1 MSRTVIGTS
10 GAGTT
15 FEFRAV
21 ACLLAAMLGEAGGL
35 GDGAGLVIENIE
47 LQRSG
52 AVAGFDDAIVRHR
65 LPAGGTRTT
74 VIQIK
79 RTLSGERSDPA
90 FKRPIAEAAR
100 HIQANPGDTHRFRI
114 VAGQSGFGPRDVERT
129 VLAARLSLTA
139 DDFWHRWA
147 DPAAANAGERAFAEA
162 VAWVIE
168 DEFGGPDSSLAWE
181 LLKRFSIIVADI
193 EEAGSL
199 HEHWA
204 LRNLERSL
212 SDPASAPDL
221 LRELDRIAAD
231 AARVAGALDR
241 SILARELADRFTFS
255 AQERLAPCLARLD
268 REAELALASI
278 RDDILGFRLPRANS
292 TTQLSG
298 QLAEGRNIRL
308 GGAAGSG
315 KSAILKRLTVEVADR
330 GHGRIVLKHDRL
342 SAATWPAYATSLQL
356 STDLP
361 ALVEALAASGEA
373 LLVIDGLDRIQDSQS
388 VGILNDLL
396 GAIAR
401 SPTAARWRFL
411 VSSRDLAGPD
421 VAALANMPDLLRF
434 AVNAPDA
441 DELRLLGERFPH
453 LQMMLARQGYGELNR
468 DLFFIAQ
475 IAARPS
481 EAGASSELDLMQAW
495 ATRGG
500 LASPPDPH
508 RDTALRT
515 LAQTRLGQPFG
526 GLPKG
531 GIALGLTALV
541 SEGTLAEPPY
551 RDVVY
556 FTHDIYEDWVIA
568 RALDAQRSTL
578 PSLLK
583 SARQPL
589 AWLRA
594 VRLVAE
600 IAVDAEG
607 AAAWRALHARLR
619 DDPDLDPVWA
629 RQVLVAP
636 LHSPRAASLLDRIEP
651 ELLADDAAL
660 MRELADTLTSF
671 ELQPHPEILAGTAH
685 PEADAATRA
694 AIAQQHQVPR
704 WPAWPAFMSWS
715 VERWPGWP
723 QTLAPTLSRLTLF
736 WLRKPVHRWQI
747 SRHAVEQVG
756 AWLAAADA
764 AEALGW
770 DHREE
775 RDRCLAELGL
785 DDGKRNPAEL
795 LRLVVTHGSD
805 AAPEVA
811 RLYLERLLSAD
822 GARHTETVVI
832 SPGILPR
839 LEPRLFAELVART
852 MIFERRD
859 EPFGSSLAVSRGYGL
874 RDTSGLFPSAPG
886 RAGFDALFA
895 ADEDAALGL
904 LGQFCSVASEQ
915 WRLQQQARGLTPRP
929 IRLDLPDGL
938 LDLWGDQHV
947 FKWSR
952 GILGP
957 HILTSL
963 LLAADQWLAAQVAL
977 GRPLA
982 ELVTKT
988 LRAGPL
994 VAIAGPVIAAGI
1006 DRSLVQADLA
1016 VMLPMMCAPRL
1027 WFYDL
1032 ARWMEDQRPSVYG
1045 IGWNP
1050 GDEDNRADV
1059 FKLLKRRQRQRPLL
1073 QGLVAQ
1079 FHVLGDETSKATF
1092 AAAAANWQVA
1102 DLADFEELLGDQ
1114 DGELA
1119 ERLETYQSQANP
1131 ENWQLQVAEDRS
1143 WFAMHYIVPEH
1154 LQGRAAEVNEQQ
1166 QTLNATSP
1174 LLDWS
1179 FGRSRGATSTDGT
1192 PIAEVIP
1199 LAISLD
1205 HPQLFDSVTFDVEI
1219 TMRAQAVA
1227 AIAASL
1233 LTAGDDALLAEH
1245 GDWARSV
1252 VARAATLDPRS
1263 TGIHFEETSMADD
1276 PLANAG
1282 RGLAALVG
1290 RGIAEFG
1297 ETEAWLRLVSSPFR
1311 DVAKASIEGI
1321 APFAEARP
1329 QAAAAGLAA
1338 LTDSFLFSWRQWGG
1352 DLEQWLRTDRAA
1364 RADRAITAIADQLAN
1379 EEFCDLPAPPP
1390 IPAPFVTASQGF
1402 YPHGDIDQ
1410 QFDTYRAASILRQYD
1425 LSALL
1430 AVPELRDRLCRFA
1443 RASIEWLRSFA
1454 DGQEPPP
1461 DSWDSGDR
1469 RMDWEQALGA
1479 FMGRIAH
1486 WVPAGRV
1493 IADLVA
1499 PIGAIEDEETRMEVL
1514 DSFLDAYAT
1523 QRFDANRPIDDEFA
1537 AVWRAAASIA
1547 FDGMAAHREY
1557 RRSRALDAAGFCSY
1571 GRPVFEPNW
1580 QYAASFAPLIGEWV
1594 EVCAAFEVAPPVV
1607 SALVSQAPAAFSTDP
1622 ALGWL
1627 EQIMAARL
1635 TSDLRERLRG
1645 GAGRHC
1651 GRLLATIWGATPAS
1665 GRITA
1670 IERFRRL
1677 ASQLADF
1684 GVPEAVTLLPD
1695 IAEVQARG

>member
-15 FEFRAV
+15 FESRAV
-21 ACLLAAMLGEAGGL
+21 ACLLAALLGEAAAL

-65 LPAGGTRTT
+65 LAAGGARTT

-100 HIQANPGDTHRFRI
+100 HIRANPGDAHRFRI
-114 VAGQSGFGPRDVERT
+114 VTGQSGFGPRDAERT
-129 VLAARLSLTA
+129 TLAARLSLSA
-139 DDFWHRWA
+139 EDFWQRWA

-162 VAWVIE
+162 VAWVIQ
-168 DEFGGPDSSLAWE
+168 DELDGPDPSLAWE
-181 LLKRFSIIVADI
+181 LLKRLSLVVADI

-199 HEHWA
+199 HGHWA
-204 LRNLERSL
+204 LRNLERAL
-212 SDPASAPDL
+212 SDAASAPDL
-221 LRELDRIAAD
+221 LRELDHIAAD

-241 SILARELADRFTFS
+241 SILARELADRFPLS
-255 AQERLAPCLARLD
+255 ASERLAPCLARLD

-278 RDDILGFRLPRANS
+278 RDDILGFRLPRANP

-298 QLAEGRNIRL
+298 QIAEGKSIRL

-315 KSAILKRLTVEVADR
+315 KSVILKRLAEEAADR

-342 SAATWPAYATSLQL
+342 SVATWPAYAASLQL

-396 GAIAR
+396 AAIAR

-421 VAALANMPDLLRF
+421 VATLANLPDLLRF
-434 AVNAPDA
+434 VVNAPDA
-441 DELRLLGERFPH
+441 DELRLLGKRFPH
-453 LQMMLARQGYGELNR
+453 LQAMLARQGYGELNKN
-468 DLFFIAQ
+468 LFFIAQ

-495 ATRGG
+495 ATRGSVE
-500 LASPPDPH
+500 SPPDPH

-515 LAQTRLGQPFG
+515 LAQTRLSQPFG

-541 SEGTLAEPPY
+541 SEGTLTEPPY
-551 RDVVY
+551 RDVVH
-556 FTHDIYEDWVIA
+556 FTHDIYEDWAIA

-619 DDPDLDPVWA
+619 DDLDLDPVWA

-636 LHSPRAASLLDRIEP
+636 LYSPRAASLLDRIEP

-671 ELQPHPEILAGTAH
+671 ELQPHPEILAGTAY

-694 AIAQQHQVPR
+694 AIAQRHQVPR
-704 WPAWPAFMSWS
+704 WPAFMSWS
-715 VERWPGWP
+715 VERWPSWP
-723 QTLAPTLSRLTLF
+723 QTLAPMLSRLTLF

-764 AEALGW
+764 VGALGW
-770 DHREE
+770 DQREE
-775 RDRCLAELGL
+775 RDRRLAALGL
-785 DDGKRNPAEL
+785 DDGKRDPAEL

-822 GARHTETVVI
+822 GAQHTETVVI

-859 EPFGSSLAVSRGYGL
+859 EPFGTSLAVSRGYGL
-874 RDTSGLFPSAPG
+874 RDASGLFPSAPG

-915 WRLQQQARGLTPRP
+915 WRLQQQERGLTPRP
-929 IRLDLPDGL
+929 IRLDLPDGP

-977 GRPLA
+977 GRSLA
-982 ELVTKT
+982 ELITKT

-1006 DRSLVQADLA
+1006 DRNIVQADLA

-1032 ARWMEDQRPSVYG
+1032 VRWMEDQRPSVYG

-1050 GDEDNRADV
+1050 GDEDNRTDV
-1059 FKLLKRRQRQRPLL
+1059 VKLLGRRQRQRPLL

-1079 FHVLGDETSKATF
+1079 LHVLGDDASKATF
-1092 AAAAANWQVA
+1092 ATAAANWQVA

-1119 ERLETYQSQANP
+1119 ERLETYRSQANP
-1131 ENWQLQVAEDRS
+1131 DNWQLQVAEDRG

-1154 LQGRAAEVNEQQ
+1154 LQARAAAVNEQQ
-1166 QTLNATSP
+1166 QTLNATGP

-1179 FGRSRGATSTDGT
+1179 FGRSRGAVSTDGT
-1192 PIAEVIP
+1192 SIADVIP
-1199 LAISLD
+1199 LAVSLD

-1233 LTAGDDALLAEH
+1233 LTAGDDGLLAEH
-1245 GDWARSV
+1245 GGWARSV
-1252 VARAATLDPRS
+1252 VGRAATLDPWS
-1263 TGIHFEETSMADD
+1263 TGIHYEDTSMADD

-1290 RGIAEFG
+1290 RGIAESG
-1297 ETEAWLRLVSSPFR
+1297 EIEAWLRLVSSPFR

-1321 APFAEARP
+1321 APFAVSRP
-1329 QAAAAGLAA
+1329 QAVAAGLAA
-1338 LTDSFLFSWRQWGG
+1338 LTDSFLFSWRLWGV
-1352 DLEQWLRTDRAA
+1352 DLEQWLRADRAA
-1364 RADRAITAIADQLAN
+1364 RAERAIAAIADQLAN
-1379 EEFCDLPAPPP
+1379 DEFCDLPAPPP
-1390 IPAPFVTASQGF
+1390 IPAPFVAASQGF

-1425 LSALL
+1425 LSAFL

-1443 RASIEWLRSFA
+1443 HASIEWLRSFA

-1461 DSWDSGDR
+1461 DRWDTGDR

-1479 FMGRIAH
+1479 FMGRVAYS
-1486 WVPAGRV
+1486 VSAGRV

-1523 QRFDANRPIDDEFA
+1523 QLFDANRPIDEDFA

-1547 FDGMAAHREY
+1547 FDGMARHREY

-1580 QYAASFAPLIGEWV
+1580 QHAASFAPLIAEWV
-1594 EVCAAFEVAPPVV
+1594 DACAAFEVAPPVV
-1607 SALVSQAPAAFSTDP
+1607 SALVSQAPAAFSRDP

-1627 EQIMAARL
+1627 EQIMAARMA
-1635 TSDLRERLRG
+1635 SDLRERLRG

-1651 GRLLATIWGATPAS
+1651 GRLLTMIWGATPAS
-1665 GRITA
+1665 DRLTA
-1670 IERFRRL
+1670 VERFRRL

-1684 GVPEAVTLLPD
+1684 GVPEAVTLLPE

>member
-1 MSRTVIGTS
+1 MPRTVIGTS
-10 GAGTT
+10 GAGAT
-15 FEFRAV
+15 FESRAV
-21 ACLLAAMLGEAGGL
+21 ACLLSALLGEAAAL
-35 GDGAGLVIENIE
+35 GDGVGLVIEHVE

-90 FKRPIAEAAR
+90 FKRPIGEAAR
-100 HIQANPGDTHRFRI
+100 YIRANPGDTHRFRI
-114 VAGQSGFGPRDVERT
+114 VTGQSGFGPRDVERT
-129 VLAARLSLTA
+129 ALAARLSLTA
-139 DDFWHRWA
+139 GDFWQRWA

-168 DEFGGPDSSLAWE
+168 EEFDGPNPSLAWE
-181 LLKRFSIIVADI
+181 LLKRFSLIVADL

-204 LRNLERSL
+204 LRNLERAL

-221 LRELDRIAAD
+221 LRELDHIAAD

-241 SILARELADRFTFS
+241 SILARELTDRFALS
-255 AQERLAPCLARLD
+255 APERLAPCLARLD

-292 TTQLSG
+292 ATQLSG
-298 QLAEGRNIRL
+298 QLTEGQNIRL

-315 KSAILKRLTVEVADR
+315 KSAILKRLAEEAADR

-342 SAATWPAYATSLQL
+342 SAATWPAYAASLQL

-361 ALVEALAASGEA
+361 ALVESLAASGEA

-388 VGILNDLL
+388 AGILNDLL
-396 GAIAR
+396 AAIAR

-421 VAALANMPDLLRF
+421 VATLANLPDLLRF
-434 AVNAPDA
+434 VVNAPDA

-453 LQMMLARQGYGELNR
+453 LQAMLARQGYGELNR
-468 DLFFIAQ
+468 NLFFIAQ

-481 EAGASSELDLMQAW
+481 EAGASSELDLMEAW
-495 ATRGG
+495 AARGRV
-500 LASPPDPH
+500 ASPPDPH
-508 RDTALRT
+508 RDMALRT
-515 LAQTRLGQPFG
+515 LAQARLGQPFG

-531 GIALGLTALV
+531 GIALGITALV

-551 RDVVY
+551 RDVVH
-556 FTHDIYEDWVIA
+556 FTHDIYEDWAIA

-583 SARQPL
+583 AARQPL

-607 AAAWRALHARLR
+607 AAAWRALHAQLR

-636 LHSPRAASLLDRIEP
+636 LHSPRAASLLDRIEH
-651 ELLADDAAL
+651 ELLANDAAL
-660 MRELADTLTSF
+660 MRELSDTLTSF
-671 ELQPHPEILAGTAH
+671 ELQPHPEILAGAAY
-685 PEADAATRA
+685 PEADAATRT
-694 AIAQQHQVPR
+694 AIAQRHQVPR

-715 VERWPGWP
+715 VERWPSWP
-723 QTLAPTLSRLTLF
+723 QTFAPMLSKLTLF
-736 WLRKPVHRWQI
+736 WLRRPVHRWQI

-770 DHREE
+770 GQREE
-775 RDRCLAELGL
+775 RDRRLAELGL
-785 DDGKRNPAEL
+785 DDGERDPAEL

-811 RLYLERLLSAD
+811 RLYLERLLSSS
-822 GARHTETVVI
+822 GAHHTETVVI

-839 LEPRLFAELVART
+839 LEPRLFAELVARA

-859 EPFGSSLAVSRGYGL
+859 EPYGASLAVSRGYGL
-874 RDTSGLFPSAPG
+874 RDTARLFPSAPG

-915 WRLQQQARGLTPRP
+915 WRLQQQERGLTPRP
-929 IRLDLPDGL
+929 IRLDLPDGPL
-938 LDLWGDQHV
+938 ELWGDQHV

-963 LLAADQWLAAQVAL
+963 LLATDQWLAAQVAL
-977 GRPLA
+977 GRPLT
-982 ELVTKT
+982 ELITKT

-1006 DRSLVQADLA
+1006 DRHLVQADLA
-1016 VMLPMMCAPRL
+1016 VMLPLMCVPRL

-1059 FKLLKRRQRQRPLL
+1059 FKLLERRQRQRPLL

-1079 FHVLGDETSKATF
+1079 LHVLGDEASKATF

-1102 DLADFEELLGDQ
+1102 DLADFEEALADQ

-1119 ERLETYQSQANP
+1119 ERLETYRSQANP

-1143 WFAMHYIVPEH
+1143 WFAMNYIVPEH
-1154 LQGRAAEVNEQQ
+1154 LQARAAEVNEQQ
-1166 QTLNATSP
+1166 QTLNATGS

-1179 FGRSRGATSTDGT
+1179 FGRSRGAVSTDGS
-1192 PIAEVIP
+1192 PIADVIP
-1199 LAISLD
+1199 LAVSLD
-1205 HPQLFDSVTFDVEI
+1205 HPQLFDSVTFDIEI

-1233 LTAGDDALLAEH
+1233 LAGGDDTLLGEH

-1252 VARAATLDPRS
+1252 VGRAATLDPWS
-1263 TGIHFEETSMADD
+1263 TGIHYEETAMADD

-1290 RGIAEFG
+1290 RGIAESG
-1297 ETEAWLRLVSSPFR
+1297 ETETWLRLVSSPFR

-1321 APFAEARP
+1321 APFAASRP

-1338 LTDSFLFSWRQWGG
+1338 LTDSFLFSWRQWGA
-1352 DLEQWLRTDRAA
+1352 DLEQWLRANRAA
-1364 RADRAITAIADQLAN
+1364 RAERAIAAIADHLAN
-1379 EEFCDLPAPPP
+1379 DEFCNLPAPPP
-1390 IPAPFVTASQGF
+1390 IPAPFVAASQGF
-1402 YPHGDIDQ
+1402 YPHGDVDQ

-1425 LSALL
+1425 LSAFL

-1443 RASIEWLRSFA
+1443 HASIEWLRSFA

-1469 RMDWEQALGA
+1469 RMDWEQALGS

-1514 DSFLDAYAT
+1514 DSFLEAYAT
-1523 QRFDANRPIDDEFA
+1523 QLFDANRPIDADFA
-1537 AVWRAAASIA
+1537 AVWRAGASIA

-1580 QYAASFAPLIGEWV
+1580 QHAASFAPLIAEWV
-1594 EVCAAFEVAPPVV
+1594 DACAVFEVAPPVV
-1607 SALVSQAPAAFSTDP
+1607 SALVSQAPAAFSLDP

-1627 EQIMAARL
+1627 EQIMAARMA
-1635 TSDLRERLRG
+1635 SDLREGLRG

-1684 GVPEAVTLLPD
+1684 GVPEAVTLLPE

>member
-1 MSRTVIGTS
+1 MPRTIIGTS

-15 FEFRAV
+15 FEARAV
-21 ACLLAAMLGEAGGL
+21 ACLLSALLGEAAAL
-35 GDGAGLVIENIE
+35 GDGVGLVIEHIE

-79 RTLSGERSDPA
+79 RTLSGERSDVA
-90 FKRPIAEAAR
+90 FKRPITEAAR
-100 HIQANPGDTHRFRI
+100 YIQANPGDTHRFRI
-114 VAGQSGFGPRDVERT
+114 VTGRSGFVPRDVERT
-129 VLAARLSLTA
+129 ALAARLSLTA
-139 DDFWHRWA
+139 DDFWQRWA
-147 DPAAANAGERAFAEA
+147 DRAAANAGERTFAEA

-168 DEFGGPDSSLAWE
+168 QEFDGPDRSLAWE
-181 LLKRFSIIVADI
+181 LLKRLSLIVADF

-204 LRNLERSL
+204 LRNLERAL

-221 LRELDRIAAD
+221 LRELEHIAAD

-241 SILARELADRFTFS
+241 SILARELTDRFALS
-255 AQERLAPCLARLD
+255 ATERLAPCLARLD

-298 QLAEGRNIRL
+298 QLAEGQNIRL

-315 KSAILKRLTVEVADR
+315 KSAILKRLAEEAADR

-342 SAATWPAYATSLQL
+342 SAVTWPAYAASLQL

-361 ALVEALAASGEA
+361 ALVESLAASGEA

-388 VGILNDLL
+388 AGILNDLL
-396 GAIAR
+396 AAIAR

-421 VAALANMPDLLRF
+421 VATLANLPDLLRF
-434 AVNAPDA
+434 VVEAPHS
-441 DELRLLGERFPH
+441 DELSLLGERFPH
-453 LQMMLARQGYGELNR
+453 LQVMLARHGYGELNR
-468 DLFFIAQ
+468 NLFFIAQ

-495 ATRGG
+495 AARGSV
-500 LASPPDPH
+500 ASPPDPH

-531 GIALGLTALV
+531 GIALGLTALI

-551 RDVVY
+551 RDVVH
-556 FTHDIYEDWVIA
+556 FTHDIYEDWAVA
-568 RALDAQRSTL
+568 RALDAHRSTL
-578 PSLLK
+578 PWLLK

-607 AAAWRALHARLR
+607 AAAWRALYAQMR

-671 ELQPHPEILAGTAH
+671 ELQPHPEILAGTAY

-694 AIAQQHQVPR
+694 AIARRHQVPR

-715 VERWPGWP
+715 VERWPCWP
-723 QTLAPTLSRLTLF
+723 QTLVPILSKLTLF

-747 SRHAVEQVG
+747 SRHAVEQIG

-770 DHREE
+770 DQRDERE
-775 RDRCLAELGL
+775 RRLAVLGL
-785 DDGKRNPAEL
+785 DDGERDPAEL
-795 LRLVVTHGSD
+795 LRLVLTHGSD

-811 RLYLERLLSAD
+811 RVYLERLLSSR

-839 LEPRLFAELVART
+839 LEPRLFAELVAQV

-859 EPFGSSLAVSRGYGL
+859 EPYGANLSVTRGYGL
-874 RDTSGLFPSAPG
+874 RDSVKLFPSAPG

-915 WRLQQQARGLTPRP
+915 WRLQQQERGLTPRP
-929 IRLDLPDGL
+929 VRIDLPDGPL
-938 LDLWGDQHV
+938 ELWGDQHV

-982 ELVTKT
+982 ELITKT

-1006 DRSLVQADLA
+1006 DRRLEQGDLA
-1016 VMLPMMCAPRL
+1016 AMLPVMCVPRL

-1032 ARWMEDQRPSVYG
+1032 VRWMEDQSPSVYG

-1050 GDEDNRADV
+1050 GDDDNRADV
-1059 FKLLKRRQRQRPLL
+1059 FKLLERRQRQHPML

-1079 FHVLGDETSKATF
+1079 LHVRGDEASKARF
-1092 AAAAANWQVA
+1092 AAAVANWQIA
-1102 DLADFEELLGDQ
+1102 DLADFEEALADQ

-1119 ERLETYQSQANP
+1119 ERLETYRSQADP
-1131 ENWQLQVAEDRS
+1131 HNWQLEVAEDRS
-1143 WFAMHYIVPEH
+1143 WFAMQYIVPEH
-1154 LQGRAAEVNEQQ
+1154 LQAHATEVGERQQ
-1166 QTLNATSP
+1166 ALNATGP

-1179 FGRSRGATSTDGT
+1179 FGRSRGAVSTDGT
-1192 PIAEVIP
+1192 PITDVIP

-1205 HPQLFDSVTFDVEI
+1205 HPQLFDTITFDVEI

-1233 LTAGDDALLAEH
+1233 LAAGDNVLLAEH

-1252 VARAATLDPRS
+1252 VARAAALDPWS
-1263 TGIHFEETSMADD
+1263 TSIHYEETAMECD

-1282 RGLAALVG
+1282 RGFAALVG
-1290 RGIAEFG
+1290 RGIADSG

-1311 DVAKASIEGI
+1311 DVAKASIQGI
-1321 APFAEARP
+1321 LPFAAARP

-1352 DLEQWLRTDRAA
+1352 DLEQWLR
-1364 RADRAITAIADQLAN
+1364 ADRAVRAERAIAAIADQLAN
-1379 EEFCDLPAPPP
+1379 GELCDLPAPPP
-1390 IPAPFVTASQGF
+1390 IPAPFVAASQGF
-1402 YPHGDIDQ
+1402 YPHGDVDQ
-1410 QFDTYRAASILRQYD
+1410 QFDTYRAASILRQCD

-1430 AVPELRDRLCRFA
+1430 VVPELCDRLCRFA
-1443 RASIEWLRSFA
+1443 HASIEWLRSFA

-1461 DSWDSGDR
+1461 DRWDSGDR
-1469 RMDWEQALGA
+1469 RMDWEQALGS
-1479 FMGRIAH
+1479 FMGKVAYS
-1486 WVPAGRV
+1486 VPAARA
-1493 IADLVA
+1493 IADLVS
-1499 PIGAIEDEETRMEVL
+1499 PIAAIEDEETRMEIL
-1514 DSFLDAYAT
+1514 ESFLGAYAT
-1523 QRFDANRPIDDEFA
+1523 RLFDANQPINEDFA
-1537 AVWRAAASIA
+1537 TVWRAAASIA
-1547 FDGMAAHREY
+1547 FDGMSTHREY
-1557 RRSRALDAAGFCSY
+1557 CRSRALDAAGFCSY
-1571 GRPVFEPNW
+1571 GWPVFEPNW
-1580 QYAASFAPLIGEWV
+1580 QHAASFAPLIAEWV
-1594 EVCAAFEVAPPVV
+1594 DACAAFEGAPKVV
-1607 SALVSQAPAAFSTDP
+1607 STLVAQAPAAFSRDP

-1627 EQIMAARL
+1627 EQIMAVRMA
-1635 TSDLRERLRG
+1635 SDHRDDLRG

-1651 GRLLATIWGATPAS
+1651 GRLINTIWGAIPKS
-1665 GRITA
+1665 DRLNA

-1684 GVPEAVTLLPD
+1684 GVPEAVALLPE